1 METTRT
7 GTGGSAPEFP
17 LFSIIISLEHID
29 STMVLQTEQIMIQN
43 YLVCGRQVLRNLHMV
58 FWLMM
63 AQRLC
68 FVFLLIYPQ
77 INLFSM

>member
-29 STMVLQTEQIMIQN
+29 SIMVLQTEQIMN
-43 YLVCGRQVLRNLHMV
+43 ENDLVGGCQVLRNLHMV

-68 FVFLLIYPQ
+68 FVFLLIYLQ
-77 INLFSM
+77 INLISM